1 MGLLKGIF
9 NLADNIVSIPTDMLG
24 ITNNHGKNKARKIAR
39 TALAYGKINRDEY
52 EELLAW
58 IELQ

>member
-9 NLADNIVSIPTDMLG
+9 DLADDIISIPTDIIG
-24 ITNNHGKNKARKIAR
+24 ITNNHGKAKARKIAR
-39 TALAYGKINRDEY
+39 TAFAYGKINREEY

-58 IELQ
+58 IEVQ